1 MNLIEENFE
10 KVPKVDNSKKISK
23 IILIAIVVLMI
34 LIFILLGVM
43 FYIKKNTLK
52 VTLDGK
58 ANEKVKEMILFED
71 DGTVYIPIREIASY
85 LGYESYNG
93 DYSNKSEEINKCY
106 VQSENEIANFSLNSN
121 KIYKTVPNS
130 TNYDYYYIDKPVK
143 SKDGKLYTTIQGI
156 ETAFNVSF
164 SYNKD
169 DKRIVIYT
177 MPYLISAY
185 QKAILDLGYTE
196 MSDEF
201 QDQKTILSN
210 MLIVKNEKGKYG
222 VINIANKE
230 TVLEA
235 KYSNIQYIPTTG
247 DFLVEDSK
255 KVGIVSNSGKTKI
268 SLLYDSIE
276 LLDTDNNL
284 YVVERDK
291 KYGVV
296 DIKGNTKITLDYD
309 QIGIDASKFEKN
321 DIKNK
326 YLLAENLI
334 PAKKG
339 EYWGFFDKNGNKV
352 VDFQFDSI
360 GYIATSNKEAN
371 NLLVIPDYNVVV
383 ACKNKKYVLIN
394 SSGELLWGGAGFD
407 DVYMTVSSTE
417 KRYYIMANNKK
428 YDAEV
433 QLDRIGVS
441 SKKENESTSN
451 NNQENANEVNSSDTS
466 KKNTNTTNTTNTNND

>member
-10 KVPKVDNSKKISK
+10 KVPKEDKSKKISK
-23 IILIAIVVLMI
+23 IILISIIVLTV

-43 FYIKKNTLK
+43 VYIKQNTLR

-58 ANEKVKEMILFED
+58 SNEKVKEMLWFAED
-71 DGTVYIPIREIASY
+71 GNVYIPIKDIAEY
-85 LGYESYNG
+85 LGYKSYNG
-93 DYSNKSEEINKCY
+93 DYSNKSEETNKCY
-106 VQSENEIANFSLNSN
+106 VQSENEVASFSLNSN
-121 KIYKTVPNS
+121 KIYKIVQNS
-130 TNYDYYYIDKPVK
+130 TNYDYYYMDQQVRA
-143 SKDGKLYTTIQGI
+143 KDGKLYASIQGI
-156 ETAFNVSF
+156 ETAFNTSI

-169 DKRIVIYT
+169 SKRITIYT
-177 MPYLISAY
+177 MPYLISSY
-185 QKAILDLGYTE
+185 QKSILDLGYTE

-222 VINIANKE
+222 VINVSNGE
-230 TVLEA
+230 SVLEA
-235 KYSNIQYIPTTG
+235 KYSKIEYMPTTG
-247 DFLVEDSK
+247 DFLIEDNN

-268 SLLYDSIE
+268 NLLYDSID
-276 LLDTDNNL
+276 LLDTDSNL
-284 YVVERDK
+284 YVVEREK

-296 DIKGNTKITLDYD
+296 DVKGNIKITLDYD

-339 EYWGFFDKNGNKV
+339 DYWGFFDKSGNKV
-352 VDFQFDSI
+352 VDFQFNSI

-371 NLLVIPDYNVVV
+371 NLVVIPEYNVVV
-383 ACKNKKYVLIN
+383 VCKNKKYILVN
-394 SSGELLWGGAGFD
+394 SSGELLFGAAGFD

-417 KRYYIMANNKK
+417 KKYYMMINNKK
-428 YDAEV
+428 FDAEK
-433 QLDRIGVS
+433 QLDKIGVS
-441 SKKENESTSN
+441 SKK
-451 NNQENANEVNSSDTS
+451 QD
-466 KKNTNTTNTTNTNND
+466 NTN